1 MNFKN
6 KLLKIFILLL
16 YSIPIN
22 SFAYSKYVI
31 PGGNTIGIEVNS
43 NGVLVVG
50 FYKVDDKYIGK
61 DAGFEI
67 GDKIVEINDQKVDNI
82 QSMINIISNN
92 TNDDIIFKVSR
103 GNEIKDISFK
113 VMFNDQKVIK
123 TGLYVKDQIT
133 GIGTLTYIDPNSNI
147 FGALGHEIIDSKT
160 NEKFEIKDGKI
171 FNASVI
177 SITKSRDGSAGEKNA
192 SYNKNILI
200 GDIKQNDI
208 TGIYGNYTDK
218 YDKNNLLEV
227 EDSSN
232 VKTGK
237 AIIRTEISNGD
248 VLDFDIDILKLD
260 DTSKTK
266 NILFEVVDKR
276 LINEAGGIVQGMSG
290 SPIIQNNKIV
300 GAVNYVIVNDTKKG
314 YGIFITTML
323 KEGEK

>member
-266 NILFEVVDKR
+266 NILFEVVDK
-276 LINEAGGIVQGMSG
+276 
-290 SPIIQNNKIV
+290 
-300 GAVNYVIVNDTKKG
+300 D
-314 YGIFITTML
+314 
-323 KEGEK
+323 